1 MYLFV
6 GKHAQGRVAPVE
18 ASKQKGR
25 RGLGMA
31 PSNFELESDLAW
43 REEEVCIL
51 IRTVLLP
58 EFLNTGFKVL
68 YTEFVKNFF
77 NWKNV

>member
-1 MYLFV
+1 MQVKQHNESAFYSFANNITSSHGVYLFV

-43 REEEVCIL
+43 REEEVCTL
-51 IRTVLLP
+51 IRTVL
-58 EFLNTGFKVL
+58 
-68 YTEFVKNFF
+68 
-77 NWKNV
+77 

>member
-1 MYLFV
+1 MQVKQHNESAFYSSVVNNITSSHGVYLFV

-43 REEEVCIL
+43 REEEVCTL
-51 IRTVLLP
+51 IRTVL
-58 EFLNTGFKVL
+58 
-68 YTEFVKNFF
+68 
-77 NWKNV
+77 